1 MPKSGSHRMLSR
13 ASATYECIHLCVYMP
28 LRMYGTLALCISYVT
43 FRRSKR
49 STFWRS
55 KRSTFRRSKRTP
67 DLRLCTLSVFT
78 HILLTHGRRKQPDLG
93 RIDTHRHCFAA
104 WYITLQNHTFRTPKT
119 PPFSDDFCNL
129 RQLPPPTSLRSRIT
143 TSQLPS
149 WLS

>member
-28 LRMYGTLALCISYVT
+28 LCIYGTLALCISYVT

-93 RIDTHRHCFAA
+93 GIDTHRHCFAA
-104 WYITLQNHTFRTPKT
+104 WYVTLQNHNFRTPKT
-119 PPFSDDFCNL
+119 PPVYDVFCNL